1 MHLWD
6 ALLVD
11 PVQFNDKVTGAFALV
26 GGLAIL
32 AGTLEFREI
41 PGQQFGSAFFPRIIG
56 VAMMCCGAVM
66 ALRGAPGV
74 LFRQSPML
82 RGAAGLRVIA
92 IFIGIVLWIMLVP
105 MAGFIA
111 TTAVLIGGLSL
122 LAGASAIPAVAT
134 AGGISL
140 LLSLLF
146 SYVLRVPL
154 PPGVVESVLPW

>member
-1 MHLWD
+1 MYLWD

-11 PVQFNDKVTGAFALV
+11 PVQFNDKVIGAFALV
-26 GGLAIL
+26 GGVAIL

-56 VAMMCCGAVM
+56 IAMMCCGAVM
-66 ALRGAPGV
+66 TLRGVPGA

-82 RGAAGLRVIA
+82 KGAAGLRVLGV
-92 IFIGIVLWIMLVP
+92 FIGIVLWMMLVP

-111 TTAVLIGGLSL
+111 ATAVLIGVLSL
-122 LAGASAIPAVAT
+122 LAGASVIPAVAT
-134 AGGISL
+134 AGSISL

-146 SYVLRVPL
+146 SYLLRVPL
-154 PPGVVESVLPW
+154 PPGVVERLLPW